1 MRLKRVPAFVV
12 VAMLG
17 VISAA
22 QAQTQEHRRSSRP
35 TVDRHIASR
44 HVPQNRVIVT
54 HRSYLDPGPLPLPE
68 ERIQSRQY
76 IFPLSMNQYN
86 AGYHNPS
93 DPTGSRFWPL
103 SDPFWPY
110 WP

>member
-1 MRLKRVPAFVV
+1 MRLNRVPALVV
-12 VAMLG
+12 AAMLG
-17 VISAA
+17 VITAA
-22 QAQTQEHRRSSRP
+22 QAQTQKQTHEHRRTPRATANTHP
-35 TVDRHIASR
+35 TS
-44 HVPQNRVIVT
+44 RVIVT
-54 HRSYLDPGPLPLPE
+54 HRSYLDPGPEPLPR

-76 IFPLSMNQYN
+76 IFPLSMLQYN
-86 AGYHNPS
+86 PGYNNPT

>member
-1 MRLKRVPAFVV
+1 MRLNKVPAVVV
-12 VAMLG
+12 VAMLS
-17 VISAA
+17 VITVA
-22 QAQTQEHRRSSRP
+22 QAQTSERKRS
-35 TVDRHIASR
+35 THATAERHIANR
-44 HVPQNRVIVT
+44 HFQNRVVVT
-54 HRSYLDPGPLPLPE
+54 RRSYLDPGPLPLLQE
-68 ERIQSRQY
+68 SQQSRQY